1 MMRNEMGELLAPARR
16 EQLVLELRFGLADG
30 HTYTLEEVGRRLG
43 VTRERARQM
52 EHRALAKLRQEPC
65 PDRLRSYLD

>member
-1 MMRNEMGELLAPARR
+1 LLGGLPPR

-30 HTYTLEEVGRRLG
+30 HVHTLEDVGRRLG

-52 EHRALAKLRQEPC
+52 EHRALAKLRQEPAAE
-65 PDRLRSYLD
+65 RLRSYLD

>member
-1 MMRNEMGELLAPARR
+1 LLGDLPAR

-30 HTYTLEEVGRRLG
+30 HVHTLEDVGRRLG

-52 EHRALAKLRQEPC
+52 EHRALAKLRQTPAAE
-65 PDRLRSYLD
+65 RLRSYLD